1 MARSSSPLNAT
12 TSGALPITTS
22 GASCATPSK
31 PPSAATSSS
40 SSTST
45 SASPPLFARRSGSPP
60 PLSETARCERSCE
73 PLPSPSCDLPK
84 DRDAFSKYLES
95 TLPERPD
102 LPDAQADDAVLAA
115 CSEALLR
122 LFMVLVIRSIYMH
135 LNDADHRELLEVL
148 NAFRTAPVPDLA
160 GLDFGMLQRLASIGL
175 GRRWDYAERMEL
187 AFSIAAA
194 CGGVGP
200 FGSHPHAVTDRT
212 FILRIDR
219 KLPPLPGADPRPE
232 VPDFFED
239 ENLDR
244 YYHEVR
250 DAFFALL
257 RRSRAGDSSDAEARE
272 LCFYR
277 AVLRAV
283 ETDAENDKQFS
294 ALYDLRLP
302 PCPDGGPEPE
312 LLRSYAPGGVA
323 TFRRTPLAELEA
335 WGQMTSAQRKRL
347 LAQDGKSDPMD
358 VSDDEAEDGLA
369 ALPLRLPPVPP
380 AKASASDEHYDC
392 QQRLVPIFRAAAL
405 CFGQRRATEEEVAWL
420 GDAARFLA
428 GHPLSNRASR
438 ISHLAKDGPLAAAEL
453 LGVRTMASA
462 NALPGEPVD
471 VAMPDPPRDERREVA
486 HLRRMIRDLGPDSTG
501 CAQVLGRVQGHAAST
516 VYVCPTPLYHAT
528 ARAANAPSVPPLFR
542 QLYGALSEFLKSRPA
557 ATLHVGLLVLQLD
570 SVFGVSH
577 AQQVSNVTHAVVI
590 AIVVRPIPNTN
601 RRSRALLVWDANV
614 LSRPKEKTKGS
625 LDDHVRTALRLARAE
640 ERVPN
645 FESFWV
651 CSGRPKPHAD
661 ICLGLALEQ
670 LLRMAVQG
678 LDVRWELGRLVE
690 LRSWSY
696 SRTEDTRIRPDPFVR
711 NAASALVEDCMRVL
725 LSWERDAAAAMV

>member
-1 MARSSSPLNAT
+1 MARSSSPASTTASGSSSTTTSGSPSTSSSGSPAT
-12 TSGALPITTS
+12 TSS
-22 GASCATPSK
+22 R
-31 PPSAATSSS
+31 S

-45 SASPPLFARRSGSPP
+45 SRSSSTSTSRSSSTSTSGSSSTSTSGSS
-60 PLSETARCERSCE
+60 PLSSETAQCAPFPSLSRSR
-73 PLPSPSCDLPK
+73 PN
-84 DRDAFSKYLES
+84 DRDAFSEYLHS
-95 TLPERPD
+95 TLPHHPD
-102 LPDAQADDAVLAA
+102 IPHAQAGDAEWAA
-115 CSEALLR
+115 CSEALLQI
-122 LFMVLVIRSIYMH
+122 FMVLLIRSIYMH
-135 LNDADHRELLEVL
+135 LNDADRRELVQVLDAFQVGEHRAGPTMGLRRADGTRVLVRGGLRRRRSSSASTISCLPYLEQ
-148 NAFRTAPVPDLA
+148 TPD
-160 GLDFGMLQRLASIGL
+160 QRS
-175 GRRWDYAERMEL
+175 
-187 AFSIAAA
+187 
-194 CGGVGP
+194 
-200 FGSHPHAVTDRT
+200 
-212 FILRIDR
+212 RI
-219 KLPPLPGADPRPE
+219 
-232 VPDFFED
+232 FFED

-283 ETDAENDKQFS
+283 ETDADNDKQFS
-294 ALYDLRLP
+294 ALYGVRLAP
-302 PCPDGGPEPE
+302 YPDGGPEPE

-323 TFRRTPLAELEA
+323 TLRRTPLAELEA

-369 ALPLRLPPVPP
+369 APPLQLPPVPRP
-380 AKASASDEHYDC
+380 KLSASDEHYDR
-392 QQRLVPIFRAAAL
+392 QQRFVPIFRSVAL
-405 CFGQRRATEEEVAWL
+405 WFGQRRATEEEVAWL
-420 GDAARFLA
+420 GDAAHFLA
-428 GHPLSNRASR
+428 GHPLCNRAVR
-438 ISHLAKDGPLAAAEL
+438 IVHLAKDGPLAAAEL
-453 LGVRTMASA
+453 LGVRTMVSA

-471 VAMPDPPRDERREVA
+471 VAVSDPPRDERREVA

-501 CAQVLGRVQGHAAST
+501 CAQILGRVQGHAPST

-542 QLYGALSEFLKSRPA
+542 QLYGVLSEFLKSRPA
-557 ATLHVGLLVLQLD
+557 ATLHLGLLVLQLD

-651 CSGRPKPHAD
+651 CNGRPKPHAD

-670 LLRMAVQG
+670 LLRMAAQG

-690 LRSWSY
+690 VAGF
-696 SRTEDTRIRPDPFVR
+696 TQVVDD
-711 NAASALVEDCMRVL
+711 
-725 LSWERDAAAAMV
+725 